1 MFASLPTGPYAV
13 VLACAVAALAV
24 CPPKLQLVVVLGV
37 FAYLAYSLRGATVA
51 KKDAVGPSARYKYP
65 AESVVD
71 RPCIGQADKF
81 VDATTAVR
89 IVTGACDKF
98 DAKKGAELAAELDT
112 CIDEYMRVLN
122 GQKASYSSHVLSR
135 DKVYDIMAQCYVV
148 TNESAVPELDKAK
161 MLLDSLF
168 STFDVVLHR
177 DGKADRPGPQPNV
190 A

>member
-1 MFASLPTGPYAV
+1 MFVTPYGI

-24 CPPKLQLVVVLGV
+24 CPPKLQIVVVLGV
-37 FAYLAYSLRGATVA
+37 FAYLAYSLRGDPVA
-51 KKDAVGPSARYKYP
+51 KKESSASARYKYP
-65 AESVVD
+65 AEAVVD
-71 RPCIGQADKF
+71 RPCTGQADKF
-81 VDATTAVR
+81 ADATEAVR

-98 DAKKGAELAAELDT
+98 DAKKGAEIAAELDT

-148 TNESAVPELDKAK
+148 TDEAAVPELDKARG
-161 MLLDSLF
+161 LLDSLF

-177 DGKADRPGPQPNV
+177 DGKADRPGPQPNR